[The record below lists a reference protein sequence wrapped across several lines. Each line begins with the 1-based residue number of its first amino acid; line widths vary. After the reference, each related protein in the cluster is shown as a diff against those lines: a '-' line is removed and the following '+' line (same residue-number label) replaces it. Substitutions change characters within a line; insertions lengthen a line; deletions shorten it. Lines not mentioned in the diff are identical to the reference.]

1 MIKIDKKY
9 ENIGRYLLGRIVVA
23 DTIDHALALARK
35 YHYTL
40 RIVTLEGELLNAGGS
55 LSGGAYRNNSNLLG
69 RRREIEELENAVR
82 TMKEQVQSLAHSVE
96 EDEAQLRVKRTE
108 LQKIEDILHEQYLVQ
123 NTLRMNLEQA
133 DAKKC
138 ELKESYDGF
147 SRETSE
153 ISEQIMEIKNNHDTL
168 EEELKHWESKNVQLE
183 EQIQTLSQ
191 ELKQSE
197 EREIQEQRKN
207 EELKLKL
214 SGITQQSGFIHENL
228 ERITSEKAKLQEEK
242 EELLKQYEDA
252 KNAGEKKKLEI
263 TGLSRAISECGE
275 ALEKLQEEIDEVQ
288 KHRDE
293 QSREHKEF
301 FTRRE
306 ELTGRITELDKELYR
321 LNTQSERLEENK
333 EKQMNYMWEEYEI
346 TYGSARELRNDT
358 YTSLAQVK
366 KMAAEVRNNMK
377 NLGTV
382 NVNAIE
388 EYKEVSERYEFLKTQ
403 HDDLVIAAENLEQII
418 LELDTGMRKQFNE
431 KFADIRAEF
440 DKVFKILF
448 GGGKGSIEL
457 SETEDVLEAE
467 ITIISQPPGKKLQNM
482 MQLSGGEKALTAIAL
497 LFAIQNLKPSPFCL
511 LDEIEAALD
520 DSNVVRYAKYL
531 HKLTDHTQFIVITH
545 RRGTMNAADRL
556 YGITMQE
563 KGISTLVSVNLI
575 EDELEQSEK
584 KEEAIL

>member
-584 KEEAIL
+584 KE

>member
-1 MIKIDKKY
+1 
-9 ENIGRYLLGRIVVA
+9 
-23 DTIDHALALARK
+23 
-35 YHYTL
+35 
-40 RIVTLEGELLNAGGS
+40 
-55 LSGGAYRNNSNLLG
+55 
-69 RRREIEELENAVR
+69 
-82 TMKEQVQSLAHSVE
+82 MKEQVQSLAHSVE